1 VSGTI
6 TEWVNECRSWTG
18 VLLDASKI
26 LEAAS
31 LERENAHLRDSLGQ
45 LRSEVSAI
53 DADRTELRKV
63 LQDLTRQITQV
74 VDLMRRHI

>member
-1 VSGTI
+1 
-6 TEWVNECRSWTG
+6 
-18 VLLDASKI
+18 
-26 LEAAS
+26 
-31 LERENAHLRDSLGQ
+31 
-45 LRSEVSAI
+45 VSAI